1 MTLNKLLCE
10 MTSSEIG
17 EWMAFDRLK
26 DEDYRKELE
35 SKAMT
40 DEQRNEALKALLRGK

>member
-10 MTSSEIG
+10 MTSSEIS

-35 SKAMT
+35 SKSMT
-40 DEQRNEALKALLRGK
+40 AEQRSAAIKALFRGK